1 MKRLFSIVVLTTAG
15 LTVGL
20 AACGGDDN
28 SSGSLPTVPA
38 ATATVEISALAGP
51 VCPVETD
58 PPSPDCAPRP
68 VAAAVMV
75 VTDAAGSE
83 LVRGV
88 TGADGTLILEVPA
101 GELTITPQAVE
112 GLLGTAAP
120 ITLSIADAQTVSVT
134 ADYDTGIR

>member
-1 MKRLFSIVVLTTAG
+1 MKRLLSIVLLFGIV
-15 LTVGL
+15 VSS
-20 AACGGDDN
+20 CGGTEG
-28 SSGSLPTVPA
+28 SSDSVPTVPA
-38 ATATVEISALAGP
+38 PSGHVEIVAQAGP

-68 VAAAVMV
+68 VPDAVMV
-75 VTDAAGSE
+75 VTNAAGSE
-83 LVRGV
+83 VARG
-88 TGADGTLILEVPA
+88 TTAADGTLLLEVPG

-120 ITLSIADAQTVSVT
+120 ISVTIAADQTLNVT